1 MIAPGIK
8 CPKCGSAMLDDRANK
23 RTDKSPDYTCSNM
36 LCMDKSGK
44 CRTAIWEKDATG
56 STPAATAPQGVTG
69 GSAPAPEG
77 AAPDRPKLT
86 KLYLDATEFVIE
98 KVLPKYVQAGVEVSD
113 TAIIAAVATLFIA
126 GSKERA

>member
-44 CRTAIWEKDATG
+44 YRTAIWEKDATG

-77 AAPDRPKLT
+77 AAPDKPKLT
-86 KLYLDATEFVIE
+86 ALYKMATSFVLDDIVPLYE
-98 KVLPKYVQAGVEVSD
+98 KAEIGLSD
-113 TAIIAAVATLFIA
+113 GAVGAMVATLFIA
-126 GSKERA
+126 ASKER